1 MTTQEYE
8 DRTTLLDIAIS
19 KGYIYSQEY
28 DSCSG
33 RVVDK
38 DGHAYLKQGYVE
50 GFLAGFAHRIGGGH
64 GGG

>member
-28 DSCSG
+28 DPCSG

>member
-8 DRTTLLDIAIS
+8 DLTTLMDIAIS

-28 DSCSG
+28 DPCSG

>member
-28 DSCSG
+28 DPCSG

-50 GFLAGFAHRIGGGH
+50 GFLAGFAHKIGGGH